1 MKFKHWFESNEILP
15 FPSSTIK
22 YPVYHGTDKPIFQ
35 QFAHQ
40 KGIRQVLFSQF
51 EVEAKGF
58 FFAESPHEAL
68 EYGRNIAECYV
79 DLKNPLLD
87 PRRDKHMGID
97 NLPYEKELHLMK
109 ILAPMIEWK
118 DKEPYIDIGVRRI
131 WLRNRRYEKANQWI
145 YEAVGMDGLDWDCLD
160 NPQVIQNMKKLGY
173 DGTFVQENQSRTG
186 RSIFVPDANQI
197 RIVKWVKGFQPSWGE
212 EEEYYTQKNKEGYS
226 HFYGP
231 EGKYE

>member
-1 MKFKHWFESNEILP
+1 MNFKTWLENLDKNP
-15 FPSSTIK
+15 WTNSTVQ
-22 YPVYHGTDKPIFQ
+22 YPVYHGTDKPVFQ
-35 QFAHQ
+35 QFSYQ
-40 KGIRQVLFSQF
+40 KGTRQILFSQI

-68 EYGRNIAECYV
+68 VYGKNVAQCYIN
-79 DLKNPLLD
+79 LTNPLLD
-87 PRRDKHMGID
+87 PRRDKHMGTD
-97 NLPYEKELHLMK
+97 RLPYEKELQLMK

-118 DKEPYIDIGVRRI
+118 DKEPYIDIGVQRF
-131 WLRNRRYEKANQWI
+131 WLRNRRYERPTQWI

-173 DGTFVQENQSRTG
+173 DGTFVQERESRTG
-186 RSIFVPDANQI
+186 RSIFVPDADQ
-197 RIVKWVKGFQPSWGE
+197 VKIIKWFKGEQSDWGE
-212 EEEYYTQKNKEGYS
+212 EEEYYTHKNKEGYS